1 MRASELQGLPLVT
14 EAGERLGHVSE
25 IHLKGGE
32 VAYLTCGKGGFLQRF
47 IASRRGRRVQWSA
60 VRRVEAER
68 IVVAG

>member
-1 MRASELQGLPLVT
+1 MRATDLQGKPVVT

-47 IASRRGRRVQWSA
+47 TGSRQGRRIEWSA
-60 VRRVEAER
+60 VRRVEAKR
-68 IVVAG
+68 IVVA

>member
-1 MRASELQGLPLVT
+1 MRATDLQGKPVVT
-14 EAGERLGHVSE
+14 EAGERLGHVGE

-47 IASRRGRRVQWSA
+47 MASRRGRRVQWSA

-68 IVVAG
+68 IVVR